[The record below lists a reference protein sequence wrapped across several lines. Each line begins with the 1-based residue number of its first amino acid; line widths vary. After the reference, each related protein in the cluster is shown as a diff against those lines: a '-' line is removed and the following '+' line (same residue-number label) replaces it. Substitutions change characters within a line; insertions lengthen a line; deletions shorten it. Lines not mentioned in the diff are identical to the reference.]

1 MWLHK
6 HLTLRDPFN
15 KVPKR
20 LPYMLLSIKHK
31 NQEFWFL
38 MVSKHFIGSN
48 RIVININKKT
58 KETSINIS
66 TDLATFSFEQTMEN
80 KIRLW

>member
-1 MWLHK
+1 
-6 HLTLRDPFN
+6 
-15 KVPKR
+15 
-20 LPYMLLSIKHK
+20 
-31 NQEFWFL
+31 

-80 KIRLW
+80 KIRL